1 MELNVNSECTHHDA
15 AKSHKKT
22 MYHTTRQKHRPSAT
36 FHHPADSCDHILQ
49 VRGAGES
56 VLWERGGSHQLTGLR
71 GGDRKLWGHR
81 VRRPVA
87 GGGDGYFHFVS
98 RCLLLIHPSTVPR
111 QPFFAAYSGLPPP
124 GATVT
129 PSERGRGSA
138 WSPLT
143 PQA

>member
-1 MELNVNSECTHHDA
+1 MCYIA
-15 AKSHKKT
+15 
-22 MYHTTRQKHRPSAT
+22 RQKHRHSAT
-36 FHHPADSCDHILQ
+36 FHHPPDSCDHILQ

-71 GGDRKLWGHR
+71 GGYGKLWGR
-81 VRRPVA
+81 WVRLPV
-87 GGGDGYFHFVS
+87 GGGVGGVGYFHHFS
-98 RCLLLIHPSTVPR
+98 RRLLLFHPSTVPPH
-111 QPFFAAYSGLPPP
+111 PFFAAFSRLPPP

-129 PSERGRGSA
+129 PSERGRDAAA